1 MKIFDPKVQ
10 TYSFLNKLVS
20 AKLFDY
26 SRKMCLA
33 PKRILCVNIPD
44 SIKSSFRQLYK
55 LAQIE
60 NIQLGHLN
68 QFRLPASVQQSDL
81 VIANLALIYEHID
94 LAQLFKDINHIL
106 SEENHFIFATWDHS
120 DKDFLI
126 QPNDMINRE
135 ILDEQRVLAELDPKD
150 IQKISSFKEH
160 LYQLNYSNEAIEC
173 HIFVVSKKDSLQ
185 PVMAPGFI
193 VQTDQ
198 GLEAKLEA
206 ETVSLPQ
213 EEKAFELN
221 DSDLPQD
228 SEQELIALS
237 EAIIELNSASEA
249 NLEPVE
255 EYSEDSSFAS
265 SIEEMSVVVQDEPV
279 EASTEALLVAANTL
293 FQDSSPE
300 VSEHVI
306 DAVPSET
313 SSDSASS
320 DIDMTLEEVSVSEE
334 SLSTADEETIHIDQI
349 LEPIEKEVH
358 PDKDIHNVVSNDEV
372 HTEIDQSQE
381 AYSDPAADE
390 VIVAITDV
398 EIEVELQTS
407 VSDQFSEE
415 KEEPQITEG
424 NDSASD
430 DEIFPEAHADKQF
443 NNDSSQEEVKSEE
456 LAVSDIVEEESEQ
469 LSISDSD
476 EEGQSQE
483 VASYKD
489 DELAVADPE
498 IEDFE
503 NEWIDSDFEVEIVIK
518 DEVVESDDKR
528 NSDIDSEAD
537 LGHEADS
544 QVNSDDGEMEID
556 DSYDSEIQAESGD
569 SSRENISEVD
579 DETVSS
585 IENELAVES
594 NCDDDSVSDS
604 ESGNIDE
611 SEDEVEEQS
620 TIDTEEKGE
629 KFGDF
634 SEIDN
639 NRDSEIQTES
649 DDSSQENIS
658 EVDHEAASSIQNEF
672 VVENNGDDDSDSD
685 NESDNADELEDEIE
699 EQSTKDAEENEEK
712 FEDVEE
718 EDESNKFQNFRP

>member
-33 PKRILCVNIPD
+33 PKRILCVNISD
-44 SIKSSFRQLYK
+44 SVKSSFRQLYK

-60 NIQLGHLN
+60 NIQLGHLK

-126 QPNDMINRE
+126 HPNDMINRE

-185 PVMAPGFI
+185 PVMAPGII

-255 EYSEDSSFAS
+255 QYSEESSFAS

-279 EASTEALLVAANTL
+279 EASTEALLVAVDTL

-320 DIDMTLEEVSVSEE
+320 DIDMTLEEVSVPEE

-381 AYSDPAADE
+381 AYSDLAADE
-390 VIVAITDV
+390 VTVAITDV

-456 LAVSDIVEEESEQ
+456 LAVSDIVEEESGQ

-489 DELAVADPE
+489 DELAVVDPE
-498 IEDFE
+498 KDSAGNQSDDVLESDEADVDPKTEDFE
-503 NEWIDSDFEVEIVIK
+503 NEGIDSDPDEEEQSEKVTLYKDDDLSVADPEKDSAGNQSDEADVDPKTEDFENEEIDSDCEIETVIIK
-518 DEVVESDDKR
+518 DEAVESDDKR
-528 NSDIDSEAD
+528 NGDIENDTD
-537 LGHEADS
+537 LDLEYEADS
-544 QVNSDDGEMEID
+544 EVNSDEREAEID
-556 DSYDSEIQAESGD
+556 DDYDSEIQAESDDAAEESISKEGHETA
-569 SSRENISEVD
+569 SS
-579 DETVSS
+579 T
-585 IENELAVES
+585 ENEL
-594 NCDDDSVSDS
+594 
-604 ESGNIDE
+604 
-611 SEDEVEEQS
+611 
-620 TIDTEEKGE
+620 
-629 KFGDF
+629 
-634 SEIDN
+634 
-639 NRDSEIQTES
+639 
-649 DDSSQENIS
+649 
-658 EVDHEAASSIQNEF
+658 
-672 VVENNGDDDSDSD
+672 VVENNSDDDSDSD
-685 NESDNADELEDEIE
+685 NESDNIDESEDEIE
-699 EQSTKDAEENEEK
+699 EQSTKDTEEKEEN
-712 FEDVEE
+712 FEDVNE
-718 EDESNKFQNFRP
+718 EDEDNKFQNFRP